1 MGNTSIPIQKNVSPS
16 YPKTPEKISDYI
28 VKNIWTYIQKPS
40 DNNKNPSVV
49 GSFNLTKTLRNYYND
64 EKDQHH
70 PNAYKNSVYRLEEYL
85 SKNYPN
91 GNLYAQTRIVASYG
105 MLQETFYDASS
116 KNLAGFSVGNS
127 NQPPEFLNEMNYSM
141 QAYLQRFGNITPQ
154 YPGDNWVNGFENG
167 WKDML
172 GKYNPGEHGYNT
184 DVIKNSMSFLPIQ

>member
-1 MGNTSIPIQKNVSPS
+1 MQKESLFTNAYRYEPFQDIKYQIIPEKNKELFEDYSYFSVNSSTMGSISIPIQKNVSPS

-105 MLQETFYDASS
+105 MLQETF
-116 KNLAGFSVGNS
+116 L
-127 NQPPEFLNEMNYSM
+127 
-141 QAYLQRFGNITPQ
+141 
-154 YPGDNWVNGFENG
+154 
-167 WKDML
+167 
-172 GKYNPGEHGYNT
+172 
-184 DVIKNSMSFLPIQ
+184 